1 MRKKIL
7 MQQIN
12 TKLINGKNYDIIGN
26 KCYNLKIIF

>member
-1 MRKKIL
+1 

-26 KCYNLKIIF
+26 KCYNLKIIFKIL